1 MLVLSWYA
9 TFENLTH
16 TPSQTTAPNTT
27 VTANCYIIC
36 VVLIKHLCFSLA
48 VAGHL
53 SEELIEA
60 SSLFGKDIDGTVT
73 IKELGAVASGY
84 AAAAP
89 PSSAAEAR
97 ANAAPPPSPA
107 LLDAAKVRVH
117 TLGLPLWSTEIE
129 REIGLLECL
138 FSAG

>member
-1 MLVLSWYA
+1 M
-9 TFENLTH
+9 
-16 TPSQTTAPNTT
+16 
-27 VTANCYIIC
+27 
-36 VVLIKHLCFSLA
+36 
-48 VAGHL
+48 AGQL

-60 SSLFGKDIDGTVT
+60 SSLFGKDSDGTVT
-73 IKELGAVASGY
+73 TKELGAVASGY

-89 PSSAAEAR
+89 PSSAAVAR
-97 ANAAPPPSPA
+97 ANAAPPPPSPA
-107 LLDAAKVRVH
+107 VLDAAKVRVH